1 MNEIINTDV
10 VVGIA
15 VIILN
20 LIPILTKKYKYLLV
34 TAILSLI
41 IMYGGTLLS

>member
-1 MNEIINTDV
+1 MNQILNSDV

-41 IMYGGTLLS
+41 IMYGGTLL